1 MSSPASQPER
11 LSSDD
16 VRHISSLCRI
26 GLTDEEVERMRD
38 ELTGLLNE
46 VGVVQAVDTSG
57 IEPTGHTVEADSV
70 MRSDEPAESL
80 SVNQVMAN
88 VPRREGDY
96 IRVRA
101 VLEQ

>member
-1 MSSPASQPER
+1 MSNPASQPER

-38 ELTGLLNE
+38 ELISLLDE
-46 VGVVQAVDTSG
+46 VRVVQAVDTAG
-57 IEPTGHTVEADSV
+57 VEPTGHAVEVDSV
-70 MRSDEPAESL
+70 MRSDEPGESL
-80 SVNQVMAN
+80 SVDQVMAN
-88 VPRREGDY
+88 VPRREADY
-96 IRVRA
+96 IRVQA